1 MNDDRETEG
10 FEDPTA
16 AGTEEQEAE
25 TGGDADDESISEE
38 ETESGGRGRSPWASF
53 TELQEN
59 LSDMVDSA
67 LRNVAPMAS
76 GRYPRYDL
84 IDIPGEGYL
93 ILMDLPGLQRDEL
106 DVATVGDELT
116 ISGRRARPELPE
128 GAEVRRSERG
138 YGHFRRSIRL
148 PADVDISRVGAKLDG
163 GVLRLKLPRRAE
175 AEEQKVEI
183 Q

>member
-10 FEDPTA
+10 LEDPTA
-16 AGTEEQEAE
+16 ADTEEQAAE
-25 TGGDADDESISEE
+25 TATGAEDESMSDE
-38 ETESGGRGRSPWASF
+38 ETESGGRNRSPWASF
-53 TELQEN
+53 ADLQEN

-84 IDIPGEGYL
+84 IDIPNEGYW

-116 ISGRRARPELPE
+116 VSGRRGRPELPE

-148 PADVDISRVGAKLDG
+148 PADVDLSRVGAKLDG
-163 GVLRLKLPRRAE
+163 GVLRLTLPRRAE

-183 Q
+183 E